1 MARASEVAEEQDSPQ
16 KEGPAH
22 TGDQKSPS
30 LTESQSPSEQLS
42 ADAQE
47 LRGQIRR
54 CLAHY
59 LVERTESS
67 AERSP
72 WGVMHAIVGF
82 GVDTPLQVGADKV
95 NAIGW
100 LCWNRPCNGMQLFS
114 CERGGLAVRMGPGY
128 QGHAGQFLMIM
139 AYSRVPKDYGLKIG
153 DYEFTIAD
161 LVNHEQLTCKA
172 GTELSFKLLALVHY
186 LGPEATWTDQTGAS
200 WSIERLI
207 EEELKQPVIG
217 TACGGT
223 HRMCGLGYAVRKREL
238 RTQTMTGHWAR
249 AQKFVGEYVE
259 YTYKLQNSDGSFS
272 SNWFEDRGDW
282 GGVDRKIN
290 TTGHTLEW
298 LLMSL
303 PDSQLT
309 DPRLVRAVQFL
320 TNLLWDNRNRK
331 WEIGPQ
337 GHAIHSLVLYDERA
351 FGTRPGKRA
360 AELSELAASMG
371 AN

>member
-1 MARASEVAEEQDSPQ
+1 MR
-16 KEGPAH
+16 
-22 TGDQKSPS
+22 
-30 LTESQSPSEQLS
+30 
-42 ADAQE
+42 
-47 LRGQIRR
+47 QIRR
-54 CLAHY
+54 CLAYY
-59 LVERTESS
+59 LLHRIESS

-82 GVDTPLQVGADKV
+82 GVETPLQVGADKV

-100 LCWNRPCNGMQLFS
+100 LCWNRPCNGLQLFS
-114 CERGGLAVRMGPGY
+114 SDRGELAVRMGPGY

-161 LVNHEQLTCKA
+161 LVKHEQLTCKA

-186 LGPEATWTDQTGAS
+186 LGPEATWQNQAGES

-238 RTQTMTGHWAR
+238 RTQPMTGHWAR

-272 SNWFEDRGDW
+272 SNWFEGRGDW

-303 PDSQLT
+303 PDDQLT

-337 GHAIHSLVLYDERA
+337 GHAIHSLVLYDERV
-351 FGTRPGKRA
+351 FGGRPGKRTT
-360 AELSELAASMG
+360 ELAELAASVRG
-371 AN
+371 T

>member
-1 MARASEVAEEQDSPQ
+1 MDFNMHCVRTIAVLVVLNLWGAVLRASEVAEER
-16 KEGPAH
+16 PA
-22 TGDQKSPS
+22 TAPLEEALARNGEETPSS
-30 LTESQSPSEQLS
+30 LTELPSPSEHLS
-42 ADAQE
+42 SDAQE
-47 LRGQIRR
+47 LQGQIRR

-59 LVERTESS
+59 LVERPESS

-114 CERGGLAVRMGPGY
+114 CERGELAVRMGPGC
-128 QGHAGQFLMIM
+128 QGHTGQFLMIM
-139 AYSRVPKDYGLKIG
+139 AYSRVPKDYGLKID
-153 DYEFTIAD
+153 DYEFTIGD
-161 LVNHEQLTCKA
+161 LVKHEQLTCKA

-186 LGPEATWTDQTGAS
+186 LGPDATWENRQGES

-238 RTQTMTGHWAR
+238 RAQPMTGHWAR
-249 AQKFVGEYVE
+249 AQKFVGEYFE

-272 SNWFEDRGDW
+272 SNWFEGRGD
-282 GGVDRKIN
+282 
-290 TTGHTLEW
+290 
-298 LLMSL
+298 
-303 PDSQLT
+303 
-309 DPRLVRAVQFL
+309 
-320 TNLLWDNRNRK
+320 
-331 WEIGPQ
+331 
-337 GHAIHSLVLYDERA
+337 
-351 FGTRPGKRA
+351 
-360 AELSELAASMG
+360 
-371 AN
+371 